1 MCGQIHDAPPF
12 LGSLYEVG
20 GMADS
25 NTVKLAQYF
34 DKQFMQNMIGQHA
47 LWAHTDKADF
57 KELEKYGADSLTI
70 AMTTKIL
77 DDLSIKTNLNKG
89 KNGKDTLH
97 DNAINNTI
105 TINIIIVYI
114 AAGILI
120 LLLITTS
127 YLLLRKSKNLKVH
140 T

>member
-1 MCGQIHDAPPF
+1 MYGVKIKPSVLYDLRGLAAGQASCIENRIR
-12 LGSLYEVG
+12 L
-20 GMADS
+20 
-25 NTVKLAQYF
+25 NRKL
-34 DKQFMQNMIGQHA
+34 
-47 LWAHTDKADF
+47 
-57 KELEKYGADSLTI
+57 LEKYGADSLTI

-89 KNGKDTLH
+89 KNGKDTLP